1 MKPQTQATL
10 LCSLLLILAQSEHHG
25 VAAEASAHRIASD
38 LPAAERLLTAPPPT
52 NTAPVSTDALDLME
66 WPSVETLDLRQARQD
81 RSRTIPPLFRQ
92 PKVGDAKPIRLG
104 ARTPQAA
111 CQEAEQWIRRVLKP
125 QWLPDDLAARLQPLQ
140 REPASRSIIV
150 CRYAMDG
157 HAIQI
162 NQNRA
167 SMWVTIK
174 PPKNDSLTRNA
185 KDLGLA
191 AFNTYFIE
199 GDRMA
204 SLQGK
209 ETGGNAKQRIWR
221 PDYSA
226 PIPQGALE
234 NWWGWRLWLT
244 DGEAVAVYLNKCSE
258 DSARNIMPDDPW
270 F

>member
-1 MKPQTQATL
+1 MKPQSQATW
-10 LCSLLLILAQSEHHG
+10 LCALFLILAQSEHNG
-25 VAAEASAHRIASD
+25 APAEGSPRRIASD
-38 LPAAERLLTAPPPT
+38 LPASERLVTALPPT
-52 NTAPVSTDALDLME
+52 NTLPVSADTQGLME
-66 WPSVETLDLRQARQD
+66 WPLAETLNSQLARQD
-81 RSRTIPPLFRQ
+81 RSKTIPPLFRQ

-125 QWLPDDLAARLQPLQ
+125 QWVPDDLAARLQPLQ
-140 REPASRSIIV
+140 REPASQSIIV
-150 CRYAMDG
+150 CRYAIDG

-162 NQNRA
+162 NQSRA
-167 SMWVTIK
+167 SMWVILR
-174 PPKNDSLTRNA
+174 PPKDNSLSPNA
-185 KDLGLA
+185 TGPGIA
-191 AFNTYFIE
+191 AFSTYFLD

-204 SLQGK
+204 AVPAK
-209 ETGGNAKQRIWR
+209 ESDGTAKPRIYL

-226 PIPQGALE
+226 PFPAGALE

-244 DGEAVAVYLNKCSE
+244 DGEAVAFLLNKCSE

>member
-1 MKPQTQATL
+1 MKPQIQATL
-10 LCSLLLILAQSEHHG
+10 LCGLFLLFAQSEDLG
-25 VAAEASAHRIASD
+25 AQEPGQTQRSASD
-38 LPAAERLLTAPPPT
+38 LPASERLIRALPPT
-52 NTAPVSTDALDLME
+52 NTLPVSADAQGLIE
-66 WPSVETLDLRQARQD
+66 WPPVETLNSQRAHQD

-111 CQEAEQWIRRVLKP
+111 CKEAEQWIRLVLKP
-125 QWLPDDLAARLQPLQ
+125 QWVPDDLAVRLQPLQ
-140 REPASRSIIV
+140 REPASQSIIV
-150 CRYAMDG
+150 CRYAING
-157 HAIQI
+157 QAIQI
-162 NQNRA
+162 NQSRA
-167 SMWVTIK
+167 SMWVTIR
-174 PPKNDSLTRNA
+174 PPKSNSLSQNA
-185 KDLGLA
+185 KELGIA
-191 AFNTYFIE
+191 PFNTYFLN

-209 ETGGNAKQRIWR
+209 ETDGTAKLRIWL

-226 PIPQGALE
+226 AMPAGALE

-244 DGEAVAVYLNKCSE
+244 DGEAVAVFLNKCSE